1 MPVSIWYHFTVLY
14 ICFSIFHICVIL
26 EFLVWKNHLTQLQEQ
41 GILHT
46 IFPTMLPATN
56 VKNWEAYIEHCKM
69 ISNWYRH
76 YNNEQALY
84 IVLFICKC
92 IFLLHLLFLLL
103 WCFYTYIRYFI
114 IFSVQY
120 MEKSFDPITRTGN
133 FTYYFSHNASCS
145 EVEIDCL
152 TGEHQVNHS
161 NINCKLFETGWLG
174 GQDNVSELSCLPLNC
189 FFYYSK
195 TYFFRFCQ
203 FVFSKIRFLTSSVTL
218 QLLFFILRFSLF

>member
-1 MPVSIWYHFTVLY
+1 M
-14 ICFSIFHICVIL
+14 
-26 EFLVWKNHLTQLQEQ
+26 LVRYYNACINL
-41 GILHT
+41 
-46 IFPTMLPATN
+46 
-56 VKNWEAYIEHCKM
+56 
-69 ISNWYRH
+69 ISFYS
-76 YNNEQALY
+76 ALY
-84 IVLFICKC
+84 M
-92 IFLLHLLFLLL
+92 LLNFSHLCNF
-103 WCFYTYIRYFI
+103 R
-114 IFSVQY
+114 VPG

-174 GQDNVSELSCLPLNC
+174 GQDNVSELPLNC